1 MNIISFI
8 KDKLSTKATT
18 KEEIIIPTVPIK
30 LEEKR
35 INEQDIINDIIT
47 NIDTIMPQEIIN
59 KGTILS
65 PSNKAKLLTNP
76 LIKEKLTPYILEQY
90 VNDTSLKKL
99 KQKLTVSEIMS
110 LLDLQ
115 SINEFYN
122 KCIFE
127 YKNSFEKYKI
137 FSYLCTNKKESITL
151 VNYLLTNNELFLEF
165 IINITFYKD
174 VFNYID
180 TELILKIILKLY
192 SLNNEKYLYF
202 FVTYLNVDTQKELID
217 ANLDD
222 NLLVNITGYLKPE
235 SIKYLF
241 FSDKRI
247 NYLFPKINIMEL
259 IKNDTI
265 FPNEILNN
273 KKFFNMLKTNS
284 LVIFRKTINN
294 LEKNNLPEPIENH
307 INKYYEEL
315 INSYNEEYDMFND
328 YVYIINLIHRLNK
341 TVNFNSYIL
350 DREASIIYNNY
361 LNNKELNIINE
372 YKKLTSLKLS
382 EIIIDYLF
390 QDNIYNVWFNIKE
403 MFRFNDKFHLL
414 DLNKEEFYTTILNFD
429 ELSNK
434 DKIKFYHTY
443 KNENINLMF
452 YEDLRNTKDMSYEFI
467 NNQLFNYNNYNINLK
482 LSLKY
487 KTNIYDLRDQE
498 FFMLVRGEKCHQET
512 TSSLRNCYSIISNE
526 NTSVFGSGTITIY
539 GYNNIDVDRV
549 LHVYESDSYSLDLNE
564 KK

>member
-294 LEKNNLPEPIENH
+294 LEKI
-307 INKYYEEL
+307 
-315 INSYNEEYDMFND
+315 
-328 YVYIINLIHRLNK
+328 
-341 TVNFNSYIL
+341 
-350 DREASIIYNNY
+350 
-361 LNNKELNIINE
+361 
-372 YKKLTSLKLS
+372 
-382 EIIIDYLF
+382 
-390 QDNIYNVWFNIKE
+390 
-403 MFRFNDKFHLL
+403 
-414 DLNKEEFYTTILNFD
+414 
-429 ELSNK
+429 
-434 DKIKFYHTY
+434 TY
-443 KNENINLMF
+443 Q
-452 YEDLRNTKDMSYEFI
+452 
-467 NNQLFNYNNYNINLK
+467 NQLKITL
-482 LSLKY
+482 
-487 KTNIYDLRDQE
+487 TNI
-498 FFMLVRGEKCHQET
+498 MK
-512 TSSLRNCYSIISNE
+512 N
-526 NTSVFGSGTITIY
+526 
-539 GYNNIDVDRV
+539 
-549 LHVYESDSYSLDLNE
+549 
-564 KK
+564 